1 MKKTKRLIATLT
13 LLIARYSLST
23 PPISGRNRTGGIH
36 IFPVKNFYKKYLTEP
51 LGKKYYKVVNI
62 GDRNK
67 PVLLIGTY
75 KGFGKGTYTGC
86 NVYYYKRG
94 KVRKVG
100 SLSDGRDIALYTKK
114 GQNYI
119 NSGIS
124 NEALY
129 LCVKDGKSY
138 LCAYYNSHNWKIDP
152 DDK

>member
-1 MKKTKRLIATLT
+1 MELI
-13 LLIARYSLST
+13 
-23 PPISGRNRTGGIH
+23 
-36 IFPVKNFYKKYLTEP
+36 
-51 LGKKYYKVVNI
+51 KVS
-62 GDRNK
+62 
-67 PVLLIGTY
+67 
-75 KGFGKGTYTGC
+75 GKGTYTGC

-119 NSGIS
+119 NSGLS
-124 NEALY
+124 DEALY

-152 DDK
+152 DDKYEKASLKKVEKSLKIMAIWMQNSITQQKTAIDTEIQ